1 MRRHLYHCSVLQIAQ
16 LTSLKVKQ
24 KNKDRLG
31 GSCMVRNF
39 AEAEVGWRRNRVWHK
54 RQPRL
59 SVYVASLPV
68 RSLWTVTG
76 EPVQLDLRNL

>member
-1 MRRHLYHCSVLQIAQ
+1 MEKEPGLAQ
-16 LTSLKVKQ
+16 
-24 KNKDRLG
+24 
-31 GSCMVRNF
+31 
-39 AEAEVGWRRNRVWHK
+39 

-68 RSLWTVTG
+68 RSPWTVTG